1 MDSPSCVA
9 GVIGLMLSNGIP
21 KSQVREVLERTCMK
35 INDYS
40 EYYYG
45 KGLVNAYWAVNAVED
60 IRLIQGI
67 REDSKITAAVEYTM
81 PLPETQMLMDS
92 LEAGSYQLIAWVDVN
107 KNDLV
112 DAGDY
117 LSETPVIEFDY
128 GQGWSWWPTLEEFD
142 PDYDTAPASV
152 KSQSVPQLISK

>member
-1 MDSPSCVA
+1 
-9 GVIGLMLSNGIP
+9 
-21 KSQVREVLERTCMK
+21 MK
-35 INDYS
+35 INDYN

-45 KGLVNAYWAVNAVED
+45 KGLVNAYWAVMLWKTF
-60 IRLIQGI
+60 RLIQGI
-67 REDSKITAAVEYTM
+67 RKTAKSPPAVEYTM

-128 GQGWSWWPTLEEFD
+128 GQGWSWWPTLEEFY

-152 KSQSVPQLISK
+152 KSQSVLQLISK

>member
-1 MDSPSCVA
+1 
-9 GVIGLMLSNGIP
+9 
-21 KSQVREVLERTCMK
+21 MK

-60 IRLIQGI
+60 IRLIQGASG
-67 REDSKITAAVEYTM
+67 EDSKITAAVEYHNASTRDADAHG
-81 PLPETQMLMDS
+81 QS
-92 LEAGSYQLIAWVDVN
+92 GSCVRISLIAWVDVN

-117 LSETPVIEFDY
+117 LSETPVIGVRLRTGLELV
-128 GQGWSWWPTLEEFD
+128 GQLSEEFY
-142 PDYDTAPASV
+142 PD
-152 KSQSVPQLISK
+152 